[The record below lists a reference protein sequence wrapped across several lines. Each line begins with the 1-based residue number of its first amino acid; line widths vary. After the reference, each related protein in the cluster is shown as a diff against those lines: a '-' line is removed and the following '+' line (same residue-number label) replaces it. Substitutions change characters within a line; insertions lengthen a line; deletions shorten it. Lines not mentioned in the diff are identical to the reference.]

1 VKPLYN
7 TKVGVPRLLLLPHV
21 WQPY

>member
-7 TKVGVPRLLLLPHV
+7 TKVGVPRVLLLPHV